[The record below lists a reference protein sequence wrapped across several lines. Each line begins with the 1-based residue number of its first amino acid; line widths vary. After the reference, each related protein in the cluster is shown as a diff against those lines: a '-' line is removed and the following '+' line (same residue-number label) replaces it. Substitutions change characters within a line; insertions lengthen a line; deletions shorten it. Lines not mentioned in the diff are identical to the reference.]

1 MENSNANKTWSFG
14 SSDEWENKFPK
25 CSANSQRIA
34 PINID
39 TSDISPCNATC
50 RLAFRFK
57 PSKCYTRYLNT
68 MPTVSFDPGSLIKF
82 QGEFFNL
89 KKMTLHYPSMHTIN
103 GSHYDMEIL
112 LYYNRNH
119 SNENDGGV
127 IVSLLCKRGSDNGE
141 INNFLNQFINQIP
154 VTETRIEQEV
164 EVDKDWS
171 PGILIP
177 ESKSFFYYEGSLPYP
192 PCNPNWII
200 VVFEQSI
207 EVSDNIINTLKYIL
221 GDSSR
226 NVREVSNKPES
237 MIVFYNSNNEEQGKI
252 SKAEEEKIDKP
263 ELSDGISD
271 ELMKLNLE
279 REKGFIIKNKL
290 YIKGVIL
297 TIIII
302 LVLYLAVKFAGYIIK
317 KDILN
322 NFIISQII
330 KRNKR
335 EDAKQKAKMEA
346 EMGGQGGMM
355 GPPMMDPSM
364 MGPPPGLPPPGLPPQ
379 GAAPSAPPQ

>member
-1 MENSNANKTWSFG
+1 MENKNANKTWSFG
-14 SSDEWENKFPK
+14 TSEEWENKFPK
-25 CSANSQRIA
+25 CSANSQRIT

-39 TSDISPCNATC
+39 TSDISSCNATC

-68 MPTVSFDPGSLIKF
+68 IPTVTFDPGSLIKF

-89 KKMTLHYPSMHTIN
+89 KKMTLHYPSMHTID

-119 SNENDGGV
+119 TNENDGGV

-221 GDSSR
+221 GDSSK

-237 MIVFYNSNNEEQGKI
+237 MTVFYNSNNEEQGKI
-252 SKAEEEKIDKP
+252 SKDEEEKIDKP
-263 ELSDGISD
+263 ELSDVLSD
-271 ELMKLNLE
+271 EMKKLNLE

-302 LVLYLAVKFAGYIIK
+302 LVLYLAVKFAGYIVK

-322 NFIISQII
+322 NFIISQIM

-335 EDAKQKAKMEA
+335 EKDKQKAQMEA
-346 EMGGQGGMM
+346 EMAEQGGMM
-355 GPPMMDPSM
+355 GPPMMDPMMDPSM
-364 MGPPPGLPPPGLPPQ
+364 MGPP
-379 GAAPSAPPQ
+379 GAAPSAPPPM

>member
-1 MENSNANKTWSFG
+1 MENTDANKTWSFG
-14 SSDEWENKFPK
+14 SSEEWENKFPK
-25 CSANSQRIA
+25 CSGNSQRVT

-39 TSDISPCNATC
+39 TNDISPCNATC

-57 PSKCYTRYLNT
+57 TSKCYTRYINT
-68 MPTVSFDPGSLIKF
+68 LPTVSFDPGCLIKF
-82 QGEFFNL
+82 QDEFFNL

-119 SNENDGGV
+119 TTEKDGGV
-127 IVSLLCKRGSDNGE
+127 IISILCKRGPDNGD
-141 INNFLNQFINQIP
+141 INHFLNQFINQIP

-164 EVDKDWS
+164 QVDKDWS
-171 PGILIP
+171 PKVLIP

-207 EVSDNIINTLKYIL
+207 IVSDNVINTLKYIL

-226 NVREVSNKPES
+226 NVKEVSNKPES
-237 MIVFYNSNNEEQGKI
+237 MTVFYNSNNEEQGKI
-252 SKAEEEKIDKP
+252 TSKEEQRLDKP
-263 ELSDGISD
+263 DLSNNISAELNR
-271 ELMKLNLE
+271 LNLE
-279 REKGFIIKNKL
+279 REKGYIIRIKL
-290 YIKGVIL
+290 YIKGTIL
-297 TIIII
+297 TIIIVLI
-302 LVLYLAVKFAGYIIK
+302 LYLAVKFAGYIVK
-317 KDILN
+317 QDVLN

-335 EDAKQKAKMEA
+335 EKAKQEAKMQA
-346 EMGGQGGMM
+346 EMGGQGA
-355 GPPMMDPSM
+355 M
-364 MGPPPGLPPPGLPPQ
+364 MGPPPGPP
-379 GAAPSAPPQ
+379 PSAPPA

>member
-1 MENSNANKTWSFG
+1 MENKKAKNTWSFG
-14 SSDEWENKFPK
+14 TSEEWENKFPK
-25 CSANSQRIA
+25 CSANSQRIT

-68 MPTVSFDPGSLIKF
+68 MPTVSFDPGCLIKF

-119 SNENDGGV
+119 TNEQDGGV
-127 IVSLLCKRGSDNGE
+127 IISLLCKRGPDNGD

-171 PGILIP
+171 PEVLIP

-207 EVSDNIINTLKYIL
+207 VVSDNIINTLKYIL

-237 MIVFYNSNNEEQGKI
+237 MTVFYNSNLEEQGKI
-252 SKAEEEKIDKP
+252 SKSEEDKIDKP
-263 ELSDGISD
+263 ELSDEISD
-271 ELMKLNLE
+271 ELRKLNLE

-290 YIKGVIL
+290 YIKGTIL

-302 LVLYLAVKFAGYIIK
+302 LVLYLAVKFAGYIVK
-317 KDILN
+317 QDVLN
-322 NFIISQII
+322 NFIISQIV

-335 EDAKQKAKMEA
+335 EAEKQKAKMEA
-346 EMGGQGGMM
+346 EMAEQGGMM

-364 MGPPPGLPPPGLPPQ
+364 MGPPPPP
-379 GAAPSAPPQ
+379 PSAPPSAPPPV